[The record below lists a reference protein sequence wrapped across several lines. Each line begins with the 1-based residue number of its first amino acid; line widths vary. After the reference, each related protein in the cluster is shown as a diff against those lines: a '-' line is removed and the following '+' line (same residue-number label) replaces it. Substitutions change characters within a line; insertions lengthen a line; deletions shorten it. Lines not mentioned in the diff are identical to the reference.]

1 MSTTSHTQSP
11 DSPTLDEDY
20 EEEIP
25 MDESAS
31 PDATEVRMLTKAE
44 RKAIAKANRDER
56 ASDAKA
62 VDVASRVTYVVAI
75 LATVL
80 AVQGMIMFWAEVV
93 GLVLWASVIL
103 AGVLEGT
110 LVCAA
115 LWDRAAAMR
124 GRSTRATATW
134 IVAAASGILAGI
146 HELAEP
152 MPGGGSEWVLEPFT
166 ILAAT
171 VRVIPPLLAAWLWHK
186 LLVEAGHTAEG
197 RTTSEVRRAKRMH
210 RYARLA
216 HTQRTIEKQIEKE
229 QDRQKPSE
237 KRLETLHAEHA
248 KVVAAARSAYD
259 RVLQV
264 MPGTDPR
271 LPIELDQW
279 ARAIAAGDTMVA
291 MTDARIEADAQT
303 ATAVMKV
310 PGQPRPQQRRRPVP
324 ATAPASQQR
333 PTSPAPA
340 PVAPERRAQPVVA
353 APTAAP
359 VQRGPYLAP
368 APAVRTAEANPADD
382 IAIARALFDRAI
394 SEDSFTKPDA
404 SWIRR
409 EGNIEK
415 SPAAVRKWV
424 AAWWAEH
431 QESLTPGGRDEQ
443 QLAAD
448 AARPASGD
456 GERATA

>member
-1 MSTTSHTQSP
+1 MSATSHTQSP
-11 DSPTLDEDY
+11 DGPTLDEDY
-20 EEEIP
+20 EPNEEEID
-25 MDESAS
+25 MDEPAS

-44 RKAIAKANRDER
+44 RKAITAAHRAER
-56 ASDAKA
+56 AADAKA

-216 HTQRTIEKQIEKE
+216 HTQRTIEKQIEQE
-229 QDRQKPSE
+229 QARQKPSE
-237 KRLETLHAEHA
+237 KRLETLHAEHD
-248 KVVAAARSAYD
+248 KVEAAARSAYD

-303 ATAVMKV
+303 AAAVMKV
-310 PGQPRPQQRRRPVP
+310 PGQARQQQRRRPAPTATP
-324 ATAPASQQR
+324 APQQRATPPAPASAASEQR
-333 PTSPAPA
+333 TQPA
-340 PVAPERRAQPVVA
+340 VA
-353 APTAAP
+353 APAAPAP

-368 APAVRTAEANPADD
+368 APATVFDGSDKARARAMFDE
-382 IAIARALFDRAI
+382 AIAADPT
-394 SEDSFTKPDA
+394 TKPDA
-404 SWIRR
+404 SRIHQ
-409 EGNIEK
+409 ESGIEAN
-415 SPAAVRKWV
+415 PATTRKWV
-424 AAWWAEH
+424 QRWYEEH
-431 QESLTPGGRDEQ
+431 EATFRAVDRDQ
-443 QLAAD
+443 AQL
-448 AARPASGD
+448 D
-456 GERATA
+456 GEAAKPGEERASA

>member
-1 MSTTSHTQSP
+1 
-11 DSPTLDEDY
+11 
-20 EEEIP
+20 
-25 MDESAS
+25 MDETAA
-31 PDATEVRMLTKAE
+31 PEVPAVPPLTRE
-44 RKAIAKANRDER
+44 QRKAIAAANRKDR
-56 ASDAKA
+56 AADAKA
-62 VDVASRVTYVVAI
+62 IAVASNATYIVAI

-80 AVQGMIMFWAEVV
+80 AVQGMILFWHEVV
-93 GLVLWASVIL
+93 GLVMWAAVIL

-115 LWDRAAAMR
+115 LWDRAAAIR

-134 IVAAASGILAGI
+134 LVATASGVLAGI

-216 HTQRTIEKQIEKE
+216 HTQRTIEKQIDQE
-229 QDRQKPSE
+229 QERAHPSE
-237 KRLETLHAEHA
+237 KRLASLHAEHA
-248 KVVAAARSAYD
+248 KIEAAARKAYD

-271 LPIELDQW
+271 LPLELDQW

-291 MTDARIEADAQT
+291 MTDARIEDDVQT
-303 ATAVMKV
+303 AAAVMQV
-310 PGQPRPQQRRRPVP
+310 PGQPKQQRRRQ
-324 ATAPASQQR
+324 APA
-333 PTSPAPA
+333 APA
-340 PVAPERRAQPVVA
+340 RRPIAVPQGTASSAARP

-359 VQRGPYLAP
+359 AP
-368 APAVRTAEANPADD
+368 AGPRPVVAPVPDARPSAVYDQESPKAL
-382 IAIARALFDRAI
+382 ARALFDAAI
-394 SEDSFTKPDA
+394 ADDPTSKPDA
-404 SWIRR
+404 ARIHREVGIAKDVSTTRR
-409 EGNIEK
+409 WVQRWFDEHMAALGD
-415 SPAAVRKWV
+415 PAAD
-424 AAWWAEH
+424 
-431 QESLTPGGRDEQ
+431 RDDA
-443 QLAAD
+443 QLAAE
-448 AARPASGD
+448 AAQDASGE
-456 GERATA
+456 ERQSA